1 MATAPKGYMV
11 EMSVRP
17 FGLLGFLGVAG
28 VWSGQ
33 PALLALL
40 ALFGLLGV
48 DRTFEVPAPDR
59 LPKQIE

>member
-1 MATAPKGYMV
+1 MV

-40 ALFGLLGV
+40 ALFGLFGV